1 MVYHNHVHSCH
12 SYDNH
17 FNKDPELIILNII
30 EHLLYYKHTATK
42 GVVKKD
48 KFYKLAIIESIMA
61 NIYYIIGGIVIF
73 IFFAGLRIV
82 NQYERAV
89 KFRLGRYVKTLQPG
103 LRWVIPLIE
112 RIKKVDIRVITTD
125 IPAQEVITK
134 DNVPMKVNGV
144 VFFKVINSE
153 KAILEVEEYKYAISQ
168 LAQSALRDMTGKAE
182 LDSVLAK
189 REEIGNQIQKIVDKE
204 TDPWGIKVTDVK
216 IKDIEL
222 PENMKRAMAHQAE
235 AERDRRARIINAE
248 AEKQAAQK
256 LKEAGDIL
264 SKSPSSM
271 KLRFYQTL
279 NDISEEKNS
288 TIVLPFP
295 EEIIDLMTKNS
306 KKKKE

>member
-1 MVYHNHVHSCH
+1 MALWQV
-12 SYDNH
+12 
-17 FNKDPELIILNII
+17 
-30 EHLLYYKHTATK
+30 LL
-42 GVVKKD
+42 V
-48 KFYKLAIIESIMA
+48 
-61 NIYYIIGGIVIF
+61 IVILL
-73 IFFAGLRIV
+73 IFSGLRVI
-82 NQYERAV
+82 NQYQRAV
-89 KFRLGRYVKTLQPG
+89 KFRLGKYVGTLQPG
-103 LRWVIPLIE
+103 LRWIMPIIE
-112 RIKKVDIRVITTD
+112 RIIKVDIRVITAD
-125 IPAQEVITK
+125 IPSQEVITK

-144 VFFKVINSE
+144 VFFKVISSD
-153 KAILEVEEYKYAISQ
+153 KAVLEVEDYKFAISQ

-189 REEIGNQIQKIVDKE
+189 REEIGNQVQKIVDSE

-235 AERDRRARIINAE
+235 AERDRRARVINAE

-256 LKEAGDIL
+256 LVEAGKIME
-264 SKSPSSM
+264 KSPAAL

-288 TIVLPFP
+288 TIVMPFP
-295 EEIIDLMTKNS
+295 EEILSFLTKNS

>member
-1 MVYHNHVHSCH
+1 MVNFY
-12 SYDNH
+12 YTIGA
-17 FNKDPELIILNII
+17 IIL
-30 EHLLYYKHTATK
+30 LL
-42 GVVKKD
+42 
-48 KFYKLAIIESIMA
+48 
-61 NIYYIIGGIVIF
+61 
-73 IFFAGLRIV
+73 FFAGLKV
-82 NQYERAV
+82 VKQYERAV
-89 KFRLGRYVKTLQPG
+89 KFRLGKYVGTLQPG
-103 LRWVIPLIE
+103 LRWIIPFIDKI
-112 RIKKVDIRVITTD
+112 RRVDIRVIATD

-189 REEIGNQIQKIVDKE
+189 REEIGNQIQRVVDEE

-235 AERDRRARIINAE
+235 AERDRRARVINAE

-256 LKEAGDIL
+256 LREAGDII
-264 SKSPSSM
+264 SKSPSAM

-279 NDISEEKNS
+279 NDIAEEKNS

-295 EEIIDLMTKNS
+295 EEIINLLTKNS

>member
-1 MVYHNHVHSCH
+1 MMVS
-12 SYDNH
+12 S
-17 FNKDPELIILNII
+17 
-30 EHLLYYKHTATK
+30 T
-42 GVVKKD
+42 G
-48 KFYKLAIIESIMA
+48 
-61 NIYYIIGGIVIF
+61 YIIGGAILLFLLLGI
-73 IFFAGLRIV
+73 RIV
-82 NQYERAV
+82 NQYQRAV
-89 KFRLGRYVKTLQPG
+89 KFRLGKYVKTLQPG
-103 LRWVIPLIE
+103 FRWIIPVVE
-112 RIKKVDIRVITTD
+112 RIEKVDIRVIATD

-144 VFFKVINSE
+144 VFFKVVNSE

-182 LDSVLAK
+182 LDTVLAK
-189 REEIGNQIQKIVDKE
+189 REEIGDQIQKVVDSE

-256 LKEAGDIL
+256 LLEAGKIIG
-264 SKSPSSM
+264 KSNSAL

-279 NDISEEKNS
+279 NDIAEEKNS

-295 EEIIDLMTKNS
+295 EEILDALKKNS
-306 KKKKE
+306 KKK

>member
-1 MVYHNHVHSCH
+1 M
-12 SYDNH
+12 
-17 FNKDPELIILNII
+17 E
-30 EHLLYYKHTATK
+30 
-42 GVVKKD
+42 
-48 KFYKLAIIESIMA
+48 
-61 NIYYIIGGIVIF
+61 NIYYTLGGIALF
-73 IFFAGLRIV
+73 IFFAGLRVV
-82 NQYERAV
+82 NQYQRAV

-103 LRWVIPLIE
+103 LRWIIPI
-112 RIKKVDIRVITTD
+112 IDKIMKVDIRVITTD
-125 IPAQEVITK
+125 IPSQEVITK

-153 KAILEVEEYKYAISQ
+153 KAVLEVEEYKYAISQ

-222 PENMKRAMAHQAE
+222 PENMKRAMAHEAE
-235 AERDRRARIINAE
+235 AERDRRARVINAE

-256 LKEAGDIL
+256 LREAGDII
-264 SKSPSSM
+264 SKSDSAM
-271 KLRFYQTL
+271 RLRFYQTL
-279 NDISEEKNS
+279 NDIAEEKNS

-295 EEIIDLMTKNS
+295 EEIIDLLKKNP
-306 KKKKE
+306 KKNKD

>member
-1 MVYHNHVHSCH
+1 M
-12 SYDNH
+12 
-17 FNKDPELIILNII
+17 LN
-30 EHLLYYKHTATK
+30 L
-42 GVVKKD
+42 
-48 KFYKLAIIESIMA
+48 
-61 NIYYIIGGIVIF
+61 YYIIGAVII
-73 IFFAGLRIV
+73 IFFSGLKV
-82 NQYERAV
+82 VKQYQRAV
-89 KFRLGRYVKTLQPG
+89 KFRLGKYVGTLKPG
-103 LRWVIPLIE
+103 LRWIVPIIDK
-112 RIKKVDIRVITTD
+112 ITKVDIRVIATD

-144 VFFKVINSE
+144 VFFKVVNSE

-189 REEIGNQIQKIVDKE
+189 REEIGNQIQRVVDKE

-256 LKEAGDIL
+256 LREAGDII
-264 SKSPSSM
+264 SKSPSAM

-279 NDISEEKNS
+279 NDIAEEKNS

-295 EEIIDLMTKNS
+295 EEIIDLLTKNS
-306 KKKKE
+306 KKKEK

>member
-1 MVYHNHVHSCH
+1 MVASAFYW
-12 SYDNH
+12 
-17 FNKDPELIILNII
+17 IG
-30 EHLLYYKHTATK
+30 
-42 GVVKKD
+42 GVVV
-48 KFYKLAIIESIMA
+48 LIALT
-61 NIYYIIGGIVIF
+61 GIRVID
-73 IFFAGLRIV
+73 
-82 NQYERAV
+82 QYERAV
-89 KFRLGRYVKTLQPG
+89 KLRLGKYAGTLHPG
-103 LRWVIPLIE
+103 LRWIIPVID
-112 RIKKVDIRVITTD
+112 RIKKVDIRVIATD

-144 VFFKVINSE
+144 VFFKVTNSD
-153 KAILEVEEYKYAISQ
+153 KAILEVEDYKYAISQ

-189 REEIGNQIQKIVDKE
+189 REEIGNQIQKIVDAE
-204 TDPWGIKVTDVK
+204 TDPWGIKITDVK

-235 AERDRRARIINAE
+235 AERDRRARVINAE

-256 LKEAGDIL
+256 LKEAGEII
-264 SKSPSSM
+264 SKSPAAM

-279 NDISEEKNS
+279 NDIAEEKNS

-306 KKKKE
+306 KKK

>member
-1 MVYHNHVHSCH
+1 MADIYSTIGVIIV
-12 SYDNH
+12 
-17 FNKDPELIILNII
+17 IIL
-30 EHLLYYKHTATK
+30 
-42 GVVKKD
+42 
-48 KFYKLAIIESIMA
+48 
-61 NIYYIIGGIVIF
+61 
-73 IFFAGLRIV
+73 FAGLRVIK
-82 NQYERAV
+82 QYQRAV
-89 KFRLGRYVKTLQPG
+89 KFRLGKYVGTLQPG
-103 LRWVIPLIE
+103 LRWIIPVIDQI
-112 RIKKVDIRVITTD
+112 RKVDIRVITTD

-144 VFFKVINSE
+144 VFFKVVSSE
-153 KAILEVEEYKYAISQ
+153 KAVLEVEEYKYAISQ

-182 LDSVLAK
+182 LDTVLAK

-235 AERDRRARIINAE
+235 AERDRRARVINAE

-256 LKEAGDIL
+256 LREAGDII
-264 SKSPSSM
+264 SKSPSAM

-279 NDISEEKNS
+279 NDIAEEKNS

-295 EEIIDLMTKNS
+295 EEIINLLTKNS
-306 KKKKE
+306 KKKKEWLW

>member
-1 MVYHNHVHSCH
+1 MVS
-12 SYDNH
+12 
-17 FNKDPELIILNII
+17 
-30 EHLLYYKHTATK
+30 
-42 GVVKKD
+42 
-48 KFYKLAIIESIMA
+48 
-61 NIYYIIGGIVIF
+61 IYYTLGIIVLIVFFLGI
-73 IFFAGLRIV
+73 RIV
-82 NQYERAV
+82 NQYQRAV
-89 KFRLGRYVKTLQPG
+89 KFRLGKYAGTLQPG
-103 LRWVIPLIE
+103 LRWIIPLIE
-112 RIKKVDIRVITTD
+112 RIEKVDIRVIATD
-125 IPAQEVITK
+125 IPSQEVITK

-168 LAQSALRDMTGKAE
+168 LSQSALRDMTGKAE

-189 REEIGNQIQKIVDKE
+189 REEIGNQIQKVVDKE

-235 AERDRRARIINAE
+235 AERDRRARVINAE

-256 LKEAGDIL
+256 LREAGDII
-264 SKSPSSM
+264 SKSKSAM

-279 NDISEEKNS
+279 NDIAEEKNS

-306 KKKKE
+306 KRKSKD

>member
-1 MVYHNHVHSCH
+1 MAWEIIVGG
-12 SYDNH
+12 
-17 FNKDPELIILNII
+17 IILFFI
-30 EHLLYYKHTATK
+30 L
-42 GVVKKD
+42 
-48 KFYKLAIIESIMA
+48 
-61 NIYYIIGGIVIF
+61 IGI
-73 IFFAGLRIV
+73 RIV
-82 NQYERAV
+82 NQYQRAV
-89 KFRLGRYVKTLQPG
+89 KFRLGKYVGTLQPG
-103 LRWVIPLIE
+103 LRWIIPVVDRIE
-112 RIKKVDIRVITTD
+112 KVDIRVIATD

-144 VFFKVINSE
+144 VFFKVVNSE
-153 KAILEVEEYKYAISQ
+153 KAILEVEEYKFAISQ

-182 LDSVLAK
+182 LDTVLAK
-189 REEIGNQIQKIVDKE
+189 REEIGDQIQKVVDSE

-256 LKEAGDIL
+256 LLEAGNIID
-264 SKSPSSM
+264 KSASAL

-279 NDISEEKNS
+279 NDIAEEKNS

-295 EEIIDLMTKNS
+295 EEMFEMFRGM
-306 KKKKE
+306 KKGK

>member
-1 MVYHNHVHSCH
+1 MVSLV
-12 SYDNH
+12 
-17 FNKDPELIILNII
+17 
-30 EHLLYYKHTATK
+30 TAYT
-42 GVVKKD
+42 
-48 KFYKLAIIESIMA
+48 
-61 NIYYIIGGIVIF
+61 IGGIVLLF
-73 IFFAGLRIV
+73 ILLGIRV
-82 NQYERAV
+82 VKQYERAV
-89 KFRLGRYVKTLQPG
+89 KFRLGKYIKTLQPG
-103 LRWVIPLIE
+103 LRWIIPVID
-112 RIKKVDIRVITTD
+112 RITKVDIRVIATD

-153 KAILEVEEYKYAISQ
+153 KAVLEVEEYKYAISQ
-168 LAQSALRDMTGKAE
+168 LSQSALRDMTGKAE
-182 LDSVLAK
+182 LDTVLAK
-189 REEIGNQIQKIVDKE
+189 REEIGNQIQKVVDAE

-256 LKEAGDIL
+256 LLEAGNIIA
-264 SKSPSSM
+264 KSSSAL

-279 NDISEEKNS
+279 NDIAEEKNS

-295 EEIIDLMTKNS
+295 EEILDMLKKNS
-306 KKKKE
+306 KKK

>member
-1 MVYHNHVHSCH
+1 MIGY
-12 SYDNH
+12 YTAGI
-17 FNKDPELIILNII
+17 IIL
-30 EHLLYYKHTATK
+30 L
-42 GVVKKD
+42 
-48 KFYKLAIIESIMA
+48 
-61 NIYYIIGGIVIF
+61 
-73 IFFAGLRIV
+73 IFFLGIRIV

-89 KFRLGRYVKTLQPG
+89 KFRLGRYVRTLQPG

-112 RIKKVDIRVITTD
+112 RIEKVDVRVVAVD

-144 VFFKVINSE
+144 VFFRVVSSE
-153 KAILEVEEYKYAISQ
+153 KAVLEVEDYQFAISQ

-189 REEIGNQIQKIVDKE
+189 REEIGNQIQKIVDEE

-235 AERDRRARIINAE
+235 AERDRRARVINAE
-248 AEKQAAQK
+248 AEKQASQK
-256 LKEAGDIL
+256 LLEAGRIIE
-264 SKSPSSM
+264 KSDSAM

-279 NDISEEKNS
+279 NDIAEEKNS

-295 EEIIDLMTKNS
+295 EEMLEYF
-306 KKKKE
+306 KKRKGEKK